1 MAYLYFSNWVA
12 FLSRVG
18 GTSMFSNQILE
29 QKLFVIISMLL
40 QIEQT
45 LCIAGIMD
53 DFVLGFWI
61 GSIVQLSQ
69 KILQTGATCFVLD

>member
-1 MAYLYFSNWVA
+1 MFVVFFIQKWLFFVVVFFKISIETGVC

-18 GTSMFSNQILE
+18 GTSVFSNQILE

-45 LCIAGIMD
+45 GILD
-53 DFVLGFWI
+53 DFVLGF
-61 GSIVQLSQ
+61 
-69 KILQTGATCFVLD
+69 